1 VDIVCGPAML
11 TPMKAA
17 LRESRATVLLAVP
30 IIIGQVGQML
40 MGIADSVMIGRT
52 GAVPLAASSF
62 GVGVFN
68 LFFIIGVGLLTPVA
82 VFASRSRGA
91 GRHDEAGEYL
101 RHGLAIAL
109 GSGALEVAAIVL
121 ISARLAWFRQPPEVL
136 AAVNP
141 FFVLLG
147 LSLVPVLAYLALRQF
162 AESMGRPWM
171 PMLVILCGVALN
183 VFLNWVFIYG
193 NLGAPRL
200 GLTGAGIATLIS
212 RTLGTAAIFAYLRLD
227 PSMRAALPR
236 RWLAPLSAERLRR
249 MLTVGLPV
257 SGGLLFESGAFAA
270 ATIMMGWLGAVPLA
284 AHQIALSCAA
294 FTFMFSLG
302 LSMAVGIRMS
312 AAVGSG
318 EHARLRSIWL
328 GGAGI
333 GAVLAA
339 ASAGVFLVFGRAIAR
354 CFIGDPSV
362 VATAALLLV
371 VAAVFQLFDGEQVVN
386 AAALRGL
393 TDVKVPAMI
402 TFFAYWVIALP
413 LGYALGVR
421 GRLGPAGIWTG
432 LAAGLAAAALLLG
445 ARFVLLT
452 RRRYAS
458 LGGAAALTRPGAPR
472 QAPP

>member
-1 VDIVCGPAML
+1 M
-11 TPMKAA
+11 TAA
-17 LRESRATVLLAVP
+17 IRELRATVLLAVP

-68 LFFIIGVGLLTPVA
+68 LFFIVAVGLLTPVA
-82 VFASRSRGA
+82 VFASRARGA
-91 GRHDEAGEYL
+91 GRHDEAGEFL
-101 RHGLAIAL
+101 RHGLALAL
-109 GSGALEVAAIVL
+109 GSGAVEVVL
-121 ISARLAWFRQPPEVL
+121 ILLVSARLEWFRQPPEVL

-162 AESMGRPWM
+162 AESMGRPWV
-171 PMLVILCGVALN
+171 PMLVVLCGVALN

-193 NLGAPRL
+193 HLGAPRL
-200 GLTGAGIATLIS
+200 GLTGAGISTLIA
-212 RTLGTAAIFAYLRLD
+212 RILGTAVIFTWLRLD
-227 PSMRAALPR
+227 PAMRAALPR
-236 RWLAPLSAERLRR
+236 RWLAPLSRERLRR
-249 MLTVGLPV
+249 MLRLGLPV
-257 SGGLLFESGAFAA
+257 SGSLLFESGAFAA

-318 EHARLRSIWL
+318 EHARLRPIWA
-328 GGAGI
+328 GGAGM
-333 GAVLAA
+333 GAALAA
-339 ASAGVFLVFGRAIAR
+339 ASAVAFLAFGRAIAH
-354 CFIGDPSV
+354 CFISDPAV
-362 VATAALLLV
+362 IETAALLLV
-371 VAAVFQLFDGEQVVN
+371 VAAVFQLFDGGQVIN

-393 TDVKVPAMI
+393 TDVKVPALI
-402 TFFAYWVIALP
+402 TFVAYWVIALP
-413 LGYALGVR
+413 LGYILGVR

-445 ARFVLLT
+445 ARFLRLT
-452 RRRYAS
+452 GRRAPS
-458 LGGAAALTRPGAPR
+458 AAGAAAFMSPEGPR
-472 QAPP
+472 QAPR